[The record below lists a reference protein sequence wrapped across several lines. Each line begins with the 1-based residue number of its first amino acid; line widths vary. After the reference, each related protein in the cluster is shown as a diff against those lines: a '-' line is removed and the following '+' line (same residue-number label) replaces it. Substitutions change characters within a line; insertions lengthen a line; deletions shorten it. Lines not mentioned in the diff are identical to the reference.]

1 MKKIVQ
7 KSILIGI
14 AYYLLVLVNACCNC
28 NWVKNQEYRFTGL
41 HTQNTT
47 YTFAADSVNS
57 TLSNADTFRKD
68 TYGFELH
75 FAYLV
80 LAKAGNGVHALFNS
94 AYACKCRTDS
104 FVASTKIDKI
114 TIRTVHDFD
123 ERHPAGS
130 DVTGFFSY
138 VSYSQNPY
146 QLSYEGINTRKG
158 DLSSME
164 AGNQVL
170 YIPCYLRSSQKP
182 GTLLQFEVTVD
193 YLDKTVHQVRTQ
205 PVIIQ

>member
-1 MKKIVQ
+1 AQ
-7 KSILIGI
+7 
-14 AYYLLVLVNACCNC
+14 NAIY
-28 NWVKNQEYRFTGL
+28 E
-41 HTQNTT
+41 
-47 YTFAADSVNS
+47 FAADSVNR

-75 FAYLV
+75 FAYL
-80 LAKAGNGVHALFNS
+80 AKAGNNLQPLLNS

-104 FVASTKIDKI
+104 FQASTAIDKI

-146 QLSYEGINTRKG
+146 QVNYEGINSRKN

-164 AGNQVL
+164 TSKQVL

-182 GTLLQFEVTVD
+182 GTLLQFEVTVV
-193 YLDKTVHQVRTQ
+193 YLDKTVHKTISK